1 MAETPEVPDSNML
14 VKDAILRS
22 MLQNISDYHKR
33 EPSVKVDVLKES
45 VLQKVIDAPD
55 PNKPD
60 VNFDPEV
67 QLRGF
72 LQAFADTAAFSTKM
86 KLLDNVTQAQI
97 GAFIDDKD
105 WKKTI
110 EGGFELPKYNPAV
123 SQALTTL
130 TSPTNCP
137 THVMNSVLSC
147 LAGVLKPIALLF
159 LKCKMGFAAEML
171 AKEEATK
178 YAGGPNI
185 DENEDKANKKPIEVL
200 PL

>member
-1 MAETPEVPDSNML
+1 
-14 VKDAILRS
+14 

-72 LQAFADTAAFSTKM
+72 LRAFAGTAAFSTKIR
-86 KLLDNVTQAQI
+86 LLDDVTQTQI
-97 GAFIDDKD
+97 RAFLDNKD
-105 WKKTI
+105 WKKTV
-110 EGGFELPKYNPAV
+110 EGGFRLPKYNPTV
-123 SQALTTL
+123 SQALTTSS
-130 TSPTNCP
+130 SPTSCP
-137 THVMNSVLSC
+137 TRVINSVMGC
-147 LAGVLKPIALLF
+147 LTGVLRPIALLL

-171 AKEEATK
+171 AKEDATK

-185 DENEDKANKKPIEVL
+185 AENEDKANPKTIEVV
-200 PL
+200 P